1 MAYMTDG
8 LRMIIAQSCYRHGV
22 FLECQTTVKHDT
34 ESLHVIGHRQ
44 IDASHRYRRHGRSN
58 GVQLIR
64 SADDQCFR
72 LVRVQLKSV
81 LHVPPLDVSSTRG
94 KNGQPVGCV
103 VGMYGEMELHIICV
117 LVVLYSVAG
126 DDISHRTAV
135 DCKQQWSVVPGR
147 TPEGRRRQA
156 R

>member
-1 MAYMTDG
+1 MACFRNVNY
-8 LRMIIAQSCYRHGV
+8 
-22 FLECQTTVKHDT
+22 DT
-34 ESLHVIGHRQ
+34 ESLHVVGHRQ
-44 IDASHRYRRHGRSN
+44 IDAGHRYRRHGRSN

-64 SADDQCFR
+64 SADDQYFR

-81 LHVPPLDVSSTRG
+81 LHVPLLDLTSTRG
-94 KNGQPVGCV
+94 ENGQPVGCV
-103 VGMYGEMELHIICV
+103 VGVCGETELRTICV

-126 DDISHRTAV
+126 NDTSHWTAV